1 MGKIVLVFAEDVVEE
16 VYAVIQETFRD
27 HPDLLSALGF
37 LEAVFG
43 AGELLARR
51 EYRSEIDAWRH
62 RIRDPKDAPLAAA
75 ALVARVDGL
84 VTGDKDLLDLERV
97 RTIPVFRT
105 RKLLDLL
112 SDKQ

>member
-16 VYAVIQETFRD
+16 VYAVIQETFRND
-27 HPDLLSALGF
+27 PELLSALEL

-51 EYRSEIDAWRH
+51 EYRSGIDAWKP

-75 ALVARVDGL
+75 ALVARVDCL

-97 RTIPVFRT
+97 GTIPVLRT
-105 RKLLDLL
+105 RKVLDLL
-112 SDKQ
+112 SENQ

>member
-1 MGKIVLVFAEDVVEE
+1 MGKVVLVFAEDVVEE
-16 VYAVIQETFRD
+16 VYAVIQETFRN
-27 HPDLLSALGF
+27 HPELRSTLEF
-37 LEAVFG
+37 LNAVFG

-62 RIRDPKDAPLAAA
+62 RMRDPKDAPLVAAA
-75 ALVARVDGL
+75 HAAGVDGL

-97 RTIPVFRT
+97 DTIPVLRT
-105 RKLLDLL
+105 RKVLALL